1 MILEKVVEIASV
13 IIETS
18 GLTRNYGDI
27 CALKPLDLLVPEGEW
42 LSVMGH
48 SGSGKSTLL
57 NLVGGLDRPSDGS
70 LRVGGEDLRLLTEDG
85 LARFRREFV
94 GIIFQ
99 QHHLVPY
106 LTAVENVMLSQYFHS
121 VPDEAEARFALER
134 VGLGHRLKNRP
145 GELSGGEQQR
155 VCIARAII
163 NSPKLLLGD
172 ELTGNLDHKNTALVL
187 DLLRELQREERF
199 TIVLVTHNDEV
210 AARGGRTICLDD
222 GVMVGEERR
231 GKGEE

>member
-1 MILEKVVEIASV
+1 MTAA
-13 IIETS
+13 IIETGALS
-18 GLTRNYGDI
+18 RSYGET
-27 CALKPLDLLVPEGEW
+27 CALKPLDLRIPEGEW

-57 NLVGGLDRPSDGS
+57 NLLGGLDRPSSGS
-70 LRVGGEDLRLLTEDG
+70 LQIGGQDLLALTEDG

-106 LTAVENVMLSQYFHS
+106 LSAVENVMMAQYFHS
-121 VPDEAEARFALER
+121 VPDEAEARHALER

-155 VCIARAII
+155 VCIARAMI

-172 ELTGNLDHKNTALVL
+172 EPTGNLDHKSTQMVME
-187 DLLRELQREERF
+187 LLTELRAEDNF
-199 TIVLVTHNDEV
+199 TIIMVTHNQEV
-210 AARGGRTICLDD
+210 AAWGDRTIFLDD
-222 GVMVGEERR
+222 GVMIREELTGRR
-231 GKGEE
+231 AK

>member
-1 MILEKVVEIASV
+1 MGSS
-13 IIETS
+13 IIETNS
-18 GLTRNYGDI
+18 LTRSYGDI
-27 CALKPLDLLVPEGEW
+27 CALKPLDLLIPEGEW

-70 LRVGGEDLRLLTEDG
+70 LRGGGEDLRLLTEDG

-172 ELTGNLDHKNTALVL
+172 EPTGNLDHQSTTMVME
-187 DLLRELQREERF
+187 LLRELRAEERF
-199 TIVLVTHNDEV
+199 TIVMVTHNPEV
-210 AARGGRTICLDD
+210 AAWGDRTIHLDD
-222 GVMVGEERR
+222 GILVREERIGR
-231 GKGEE
+231 Q

>member
-1 MILEKVVEIASV
+1 MATD
-13 IIETS
+13 IIETR
-18 GLTRNYGDI
+18 GLTRSYGEI
-27 CALKPLDLLVPEGEW
+27 CALKPLDLRVPEGEW

-57 NLVGGLDRPSDGS
+57 NLLGGLDRPSGGT
-70 LRVGGEDLRLLTEDG
+70 LQLGGENPMVLSEDG

-99 QHHLVPY
+99 QHHLVTY
-106 LTAVENVMLSQYFHS
+106 LTALENVMMAQYFHS
-121 VPDEAEARFALER
+121 VPDEAEACSALER
-134 VGLGHRLKNRP
+134 VGLGKRLTNRP

-172 ELTGNLDHKNTALVL
+172 EPTGNLDHQNTGMVME
-187 DLLRELQREERF
+187 LLKELRAEQRF
-199 TIVLVTHNDEV
+199 TVILVTHNREV
-210 AARGGRTICLDD
+210 AAWGDRTIYLDD
-222 GVMVGEERR
+222 GVMIREERS
-231 GKGEE
+231 GK

>member
-1 MILEKVVEIASV
+1 MATTIVETNRLS
-13 IIETS
+13 
-18 GLTRNYGDI
+18 RNYGDI
-27 CALKPLDLLVPEGEW
+27 CALKPLDLTVPQGEW

-57 NLVGGLDRPSDGS
+57 NLIGGLDRPSDGS
-70 LRVGGEDLRLLTEDG
+70 LLVGGQELLRLSEDG
-85 LARFRREFV
+85 LARFRREYV

-106 LTAVENVMLSQYFHS
+106 LTAVENVMMAQYFHS
-121 VPDEAEARFALER
+121 VPDEAEARSALER

-172 ELTGNLDHKNTALVL
+172 EPTGNLDHKSTIMVME
-187 DLLRELQREERF
+187 LLRELRAEEQF
-199 TIVLVTHNDEV
+199 TVIMVTHNQEV
-210 AARGGRTICLDD
+210 AAWGDRTIYLDD
-222 GVMVGEERR
+222 GVLVREERMTS
-231 GKGEE
+231 

>member
-1 MILEKVVEIASV
+1 MASI
-13 IIETS
+13 IIEAA
-18 GLTRNYGDI
+18 GLTKSYGEI
-27 CALKPLDLLVPEGEW
+27 CALKPLDLSVPEGEW

-57 NLVGGLDRPSDGS
+57 NLVGGLDRPTAGT
-70 LRVGGEDLRLLTEDG
+70 LKVGGEDLLGRDEDG

-106 LTAVENVMLSQYFHS
+106 LTALENVMLAQYFHS
-121 VPDEAEARFALER
+121 LPDEAEARTALER
-134 VGLGHRLKNRP
+134 VGLGRRLKNRP

-163 NSPKLLLGD
+163 NSPRLLLGD
-172 ELTGNLDHKNTALVL
+172 EPTGNLDGSSTTMVL
-187 DLLRELQREERF
+187 ELLRELRSQERFTVVMVTHNQEVADWGDRTIHMDDGLLVREERKVF
-199 TIVLVTHNDEV
+199 
-210 AARGGRTICLDD
+210 
-222 GVMVGEERR
+222 
-231 GKGEE
+231 

>member
-1 MILEKVVEIASV
+1 MLEKMEKVAEMASA

-18 GLTRNYGDI
+18 GLTRSYGDI
-27 CALKPLDLLVPEGEW
+27 CALKPLDLMIPEGEW

-57 NLVGGLDRPSDGS
+57 NLMGGLDRPSGGA
-70 LRVGGEDLRLLTEDG
+70 LRVGGKDLLALTEDG

-99 QHHLVPY
+99 QHHLIPY
-106 LTAVENVMLSQYFHS
+106 LTAVENVMMAQYFHS
-121 VPDEAEARFALER
+121 VPDEAEARHALER

-172 ELTGNLDHKNTALVL
+172 EPTGNLDHKSTEMVMG
-187 DLLRELQREERF
+187 LLKELRAEERF
-199 TIVLVTHNDEV
+199 TIVMVTHNPEV
-210 AARGGRTICLDD
+210 AAWGGRTIHLDD
-222 GVMVGEERR
+222 GVLVREERTR
-231 GKGEE
+231 S

>member
-1 MILEKVVEIASV
+1 MATTIV
-13 IIETS
+13 ETS
-18 GLTRNYGDI
+18 QLSRNYGDI
-27 CALKPLDLLVPEGEW
+27 CALKPLDLVVPEGEW

-57 NLVGGLDRPSDGS
+57 NLIGGLDRPSDGS
-70 LRVGGEDLRLLTEDG
+70 LLVGGQELLKLSEDG
-85 LARFRREFV
+85 LARFRREYV

-106 LTAVENVMLSQYFHS
+106 LTAVENVMMAQYFHS
-121 VPDEAEARFALER
+121 VPDEAEARSALER

-172 ELTGNLDHKNTALVL
+172 EPTGNLDHKSTIMVME
-187 DLLRELQREERF
+187 LLRELRAEERF
-199 TIVLVTHNDEV
+199 TVIMVTHNQEV
-210 AARGGRTICLDD
+210 AAWGDRTIYLDD
-222 GVMVGEERR
+222 GVLVREERMTT
-231 GKGEE
+231 